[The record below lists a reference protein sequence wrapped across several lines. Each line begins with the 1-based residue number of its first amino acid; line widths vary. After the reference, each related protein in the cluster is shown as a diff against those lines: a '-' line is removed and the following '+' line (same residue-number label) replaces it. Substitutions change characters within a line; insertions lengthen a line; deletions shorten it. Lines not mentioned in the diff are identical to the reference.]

1 MVVAGRFTLGI
12 GSVSLLN
19 ERLGGDIVR
28 SSDAF
33 PPHPLRHGRRRRRA
47 AFALVLA
54 LALLASTVSAGAQSA
69 GPAVDNTRSPDAGP
83 TTASSA
89 EQSTDPAAV
98 SYASEYGVTEA
109 EAARRLDRIQPMQEV
124 LASIRKLESSR
135 VAGWGIDHADSFTG
149 WVWLTGADPAIA
161 AAKAIA
167 DAHSDIE
174 IRTGAKHTLTQLLA
188 AQDRFGNGSS
198 IGPVGRVDDQTPIA
212 DYSAA
217 VTFTAPDMDT
227 NTLHIGIDPALLRP
241 AEPTELQGPGG
252 GTGPVGSTGA
262 PTAPDSA
269 TDAELAALAAQMT
282 AAYHGRMTVAYAIVD
297 GRDHA
302 DLAMF
307 DGGRAMSTCTSGFAA
322 RQHSTGDYG
331 IITAGHCS
339 ASQAMH
345 SVSLPWVTGYKGTTA
360 DAQFHSIPSGSGH
373 QLRSDYLCRQYRLN
387 VCTVHGDVAISQM
400 YADWVCHTGKNTGTT
415 CGRVDYIYFRP
426 TGSNACLDSEFGAP
440 VQCAAR
446 FVRVHSSSLKG
457 CLGDSGGPWFRR
469 NTAYGILKGGTDRD
483 DCVSANKSLW
493 FSAIREVET
502 FLGVDV
508 LVNNNV
514 TIG

>member
-1 MVVAGRFTLGI
+1 M
-12 GSVSLLN
+12 
-19 ERLGGDIVR
+19 RL
-28 SSDAF
+28 SDAF
-33 PPHPLRHGRRRRRA
+33 PPHFRYLGRWRRRA
-47 AFALVLA
+47 IFALVLA
-54 LALLASTVSAGAQSA
+54 VALLASTVSAGAQSS
-69 GPAVDNTRSPDAGP
+69 GPVVDDTPSSNTGP
-83 TTASSA
+83 TSASSA
-89 EQSTDPAAV
+89 EQSTDPAVV
-98 SYASEYGVTEA
+98 SYAAEYGVTVA
-109 EAARRLDRIQPMQEV
+109 EAARRLDRIQPMQDV
-124 LASIRKLESSR
+124 LASIRQLQSSR

-149 WVWLTGADPAIA
+149 WIWLTGADPASA

-198 IGPVGRVDDQTPIA
+198 IGPVGSVDDQTSVTG
-212 DYSAA
+212 YSAA
-217 VTFTAPDMDT
+217 VTFTAPDMGT

-241 AEPTELQGPGG
+241 AEPEALQGPGG
-252 GTGPVGSTGA
+252 GIGPVGSTGA
-262 PTAPDSA
+262 PAAPTSA

-282 AAYHGRMTVAYAIVD
+282 AVYKGRIGVAYAFVD

-307 DGGRAMSTCTSGFAA
+307 DGGRAMSKCTSGFAA
-322 RQHSTGDYG
+322 RQRSTGTYG
-331 IITAGHCS
+331 IITAGHCDG
-339 ASQAMH
+339 AITMH
-345 SVSLPWVTGYKGTTA
+345 NVSLPWVTGYASTTA
-360 DAQFHSIPSGSGH
+360 DAEFRSIPSGSGH
-373 QLRSDYLCRQYRLN
+373 QLRSDYLCRQYRLL
-387 VCTVHGDVAISQM
+387 VCTVHNDVAISQM

-426 TGSNACLDSEFGAP
+426 TGSRACLDSEFGAP

-457 CLGDSGGPWFRR
+457 CRGDSGGPWFRR

-483 DCVSANKSLW
+483 DCTSANKSLW
-493 FSAIREVET
+493 FSAIRDVET